1 MISSTFTTGSFSV
14 VGAEYRADATVRVLF
29 SADPRQSNPASS
41 TDGLNPTNYA
51 LSGPAVATVA
61 SVSIVGGDPQAL
73 DLLLT
78 APLPA
83 GTWTVTVSNVQTPS
97 SLSLSTNSASFVVSE
112 QANLTALTAGAE
124 EETADRVIRKHLS
137 PALAGPNWDALIE
150 ALSQGDTINWDNA
163 RAAFDQLFKSSA
175 SGPYLDRL
183 ASNDGLLR
191 PKDLGL
197 SDELFR
203 QLSIRL
209 TNEKLTHNALRRIL
223 EVFYGR
229 DASSAWVDTAEE
241 GPYALTDGDT
251 LDLLFDEQTAVPVTF
266 RSEQFTTISRATA
279 TEVAA
284 VITKTLLD
292 ARIEEGI
299 ALSFVDPITGGSKV
313 KIYSPSLG
321 LKSFVRVTGGTAQ
334 PALKF
339 STHKEVYASDISGSG
354 YSWVFSAPTQNV
366 TRMVLTTVGVP
377 LIDITGLE
385 AGDYVV
391 IGPTAT
397 PVPAGTYT
405 ISSVSYQWSG
415 INFVQTL
422 ELASA
427 LGTVGSQAQV
437 SNLAYTFFAPTK
449 KTTLNGDRTV
459 VVAQSTRGKIDV
471 QFPATTQAVGREPG
485 LAAYGQEG
493 VALEVKRYVRDG
505 NGILTVELETPD
517 TLTVGS
523 SVWISGLKSV
533 RTKPWV
539 SAGTPGTYPA
549 VAISDGSFGTT
560 WSASQTPP
568 DPVNEYTEGVVLANG
583 DLMLI
588 GGVRGGTSRTS
599 CNRFR
604 LVSTAVVTDGSE
616 AAGAVR
622 RTYQW
627 IDTADMVG
635 ARSSHAASALLDGR
649 VLVTGGNSISRF
661 DVNGQVATAEL
672 YAPGTDTWSAMPS
685 MLLADAGGNGERQ
698 NHTQT
703 VLSFTLPYVATNG
716 KVLVAGGSWNDGTAS
731 QRTHLFDSYSLTW
744 SPYDPTSRMAEYRTN
759 HQAVLLDEGV
769 DRDRVM
775 LIGGQA
781 LGRTHPITNVLGY
794 WAMDD
799 ASGSTVTD
807 ISGSGF
813 NMTVTGSAPIID
825 GKVNRARDFTGGGT
839 ATVAGSAPAVTA
851 LLGSWTV
858 DFWILQPYGDGVVVA
873 YGGPAELAADN
884 VLMEIGVNA
893 AGKVSI
899 RWEDGPGNDTVLV
912 QSTTPDVNSFSG
924 QGVHVAVRKTEN
936 GGSSTVDVFLNGIL
950 VETWTGVPNPDGG
963 TNGAW
968 FLNRAPEGGS
978 QYDAAFDEVRVSTV
992 ALSNAEILKSYLRTK
1007 GWVSAGPFASS
1018 ETFNTTE
1025 LYDPAT
1031 TLCSPGPKMVWTRA
1045 FHKALKLT
1053 DGRVLV
1059 VGGTGYR
1066 PDRPLQ
1072 EVNAF
1077 ATEQWPNNGIFE
1089 FEIWD
1094 PKTNKWSVAGTL
1106 NKRWVDPNVVQIGS
1120 KVWISGPV
1128 TLSAVPLTG
1137 STFTY
1142 EGGLEILDLTT
1153 MKSTSH
1159 FVGYD
1164 AARDRGFAVGDIGLF
1179 IGGNAAGTTHTT
1191 ADLLI
1196 PGADSIGAAGIND
1209 KLHTVLTSSAG
1220 LFTVKTPEHKQFCS
1234 NFGDI
1239 TKTGGLTWS
1248 STTDSYAAAAASNSY
1263 PISLAARTSNVTTVT
1278 VPSTTGLVAGQ
1289 RVFVNFAGSVGISA
1303 GLKTISSVTATTVL
1317 WADTGADVAS
1327 GPVNGA
1333 ISVDLNSTANVLSSA
1348 AAAST
1353 IEGPYLYDADGL
1365 AVTGIT
1371 TTTTVAVPKGVRT
1384 ATLSVASTA
1393 DFPDSGYLVLAFG
1406 TGAQSKPIRLI
1417 QKINSTSLLIDFGFL
1432 PESTYAVG
1440 TSVEYLADRNA
1451 FVVDGDAMFYATASS
1466 AGRVA
1471 AQVTAQSAA
1480 AAGIDVDFTVK
1491 YPGDRGLGG
1500 EGYPTEATD
1509 SEPKVSDVTKI
1520 WGE

>member
-1 MISSTFTTGSFSV
+1 MISSTFTTGAFAV
-14 VGAEYRADATVRVLF
+14 IGAEYRSDAVVRVLY
-29 SADPRQSNPASS
+29 SADPRQSNPAGA
-41 TDGLNPTNYA
+41 TDGLNPTKYA

-83 GTWTVTVSNVQTPS
+83 GTWTVTVSGVQTPS
-97 SLSLSTNSASFVVSE
+97 ALSLSINSASFVVSE
-112 QANLTALTAGAE
+112 QANLTSLTAGAE
-124 EETADRVIRKHLS
+124 EETADQVIRKHLS

-175 SGPYLDRL
+175 SGNYLDRL

-229 DASSAWVDTAEE
+229 DALSAWVETSNES
-241 GPYALTDGDT
+241 PYALTDGDT
-251 LDLLFDEQTAVPVTF
+251 LDLLLDEQTTVPVTF

-292 ARIEEGI
+292 ARVNEGV
-299 ALSFVDPITGGSKV
+299 ALSFVDTVTGGSKV

-321 LKSFVRVTGGTAQ
+321 LKSFVRITGGTAQ
-334 PALKF
+334 PALRF
-339 STHKEVYASDISGSG
+339 STHKEVYASDVSGSG

-366 TRMVLTTVGVP
+366 TRMVLTTVGIP
-377 LIDITGLE
+377 LINVTDLE
-385 AGDYVV
+385 PGDYVV
-391 IGPTAT
+391 VGPTAN

-405 ISSVSYQWSG
+405 ISLVSYQWSG
-415 INFVQTL
+415 PNFIQTI
-422 ELASA
+422 ELDAV
-427 LGTVGSQAQV
+427 LGVTGSQAQL

-459 VVAQSTRGKIDV
+459 VVAQSSRGKIDV

-493 VALEVKRYVRDG
+493 TALEIKRYVRDG
-505 NGILTVELETPD
+505 NGVLTVELETPA
-517 TLTVGS
+517 TLAVGS
-523 SVWISGLKSV
+523 SVWISGLKSI
-533 RTKPWV
+533 RTDPWV
-539 SAGTPGTYPA
+539 SAGTPGTHPT

-560 WSASQTPP
+560 WSASQVPP

-588 GGVRGGTSRTS
+588 GGLRGGTSRTS

-604 LVSTAVVTDGSE
+604 LVGTATVTDGSE

-627 IDTADMVG
+627 ISTASLVG
-635 ARSSHAASALLDGR
+635 ERTGHAATRLLDNR

-661 DVNGQVATAEL
+661 GANGQVATAEL
-672 YAPGTDTWSAMPS
+672 YAPGGNTWSALPS
-685 MLLADAGGNGERQ
+685 MLLADAGGNGKRQ

-703 VLSFTLPYVATNG
+703 ALSNG
-716 KVLVAGGSWNDGTAS
+716 KVLVTGGSWNDGTAT
-731 QRTHLFDSYSLTW
+731 QRTHLFDTYSLTW
-744 SPYDPTSRMAEYRTN
+744 NPYSFTSRLAEYRTN
-759 HQAVLLDEGV
+759 HQAISLADG
-769 DRDRVM
+769 RVF
-775 LIGGQA
+775 LIGGQT
-781 LGRTHPITNVLGY
+781 LGRTNEVSNILAY

-799 ASGSTVTD
+799 ASGATITD
-807 ISGSGF
+807 LGGGF
-813 NMTVTGSAPIID
+813 NMTLTGSAPIID
-825 GKVNRARDFTGGGT
+825 GKVNRARDFGGLGT
-839 ATVAGSAPAVTA
+839 ATAAGSGPATTA

-858 DFWILQPYGDGVVVA
+858 DFWILPPYGDGVVVA
-873 YGGPAELAADN
+873 YGGTTETLADN
-884 VLMEIGVNA
+884 TLMEVGVNA
-893 AGKVSI
+893 TGQVFW
-899 RWEDGPGNDTVLV
+899 RWENGVLGDDV
-912 QSTTPDVNSFSG
+912 GATQSNSPFVTAFSG
-924 QGVHVAVRKTEN
+924 KGCHVAVRKTT
-936 GGSSTVDVFLNGIL
+936 GATSTVDVFLNGFL
-950 VETWTGVPNPDGG
+950 AQTWTGQTNPSGG
-963 TNGAW
+963 TAGAW
-968 FLNRAPEGGS
+968 YLNRAPEGGNG
-978 QYDAAFDEVRVSTV
+978 YRAAIDEVRVSTV
-992 ALSNAEILKSYLRTK
+992 ALSNEAIVKAYLRTK
-1007 GWVSAGPFASS
+1007 GWVSTGPFASS
-1018 ETFNTTE
+1018 ETLNSTE
-1025 LYDPAT
+1025 FYDPAT
-1031 TLCSPGPKMVWTRA
+1031 ATCSPGPQMVWSRA
-1045 FHKALKLT
+1045 FHKALKLS
-1053 DGRVLV
+1053 DGRILV

-1066 PDRPLQ
+1066 RDRPFPPF
-1072 EVNAF
+1072 NTSF
-1077 ATEQWPNNGIFE
+1077 PDQWPNNGIAE

-1094 PKTNKWSVAGTL
+1094 PKTNKWSVAGIL
-1106 NKRWVDPNVVQIGS
+1106 GRRWVDPNIVQIGS
-1120 KVWISGPV
+1120 KVWISGP
-1128 TLSAVPLTG
+1128 SVPSSVSYESGT
-1137 STFTY
+1137 STS
-1142 EGGLEILDLTT
+1142 EGGLEILDLAT

-1179 IGGNAAGTTHTT
+1179 VGGNASGTSHTT

-1196 PGADSIGAAGIND
+1196 PGADTIGAAGIND
-1209 KLHTVLTSSAG
+1209 KLHTVLSSSAG
-1220 LFTVKTPEHKQFCS
+1220 TFTVKTPEYKQFCS

-1248 STTDSYAAAAASNSY
+1248 STTDSYAAAATSNSY
-1263 PISLAARTSNVTTVT
+1263 PISLAARTTNVTTVT
-1278 VPSTTGLVAGQ
+1278 VPSTAGLVAGQ
-1289 RVFVNFAGSVGISA
+1289 RVFVNFAGNVGISA

-1317 WADTGADVAS
+1317 WADPGANVAS

-1333 ISVDLNSTANVLSSA
+1333 ISVDLNSTASVLA
-1348 AAAST
+1348 ATAASST
-1353 IEGPYLYDADGL
+1353 IKGPYLYDEGGV
-1365 AVTGIT
+1365 AVTGIA

-1384 ATLSVASTA
+1384 ATLSVASTTG
-1393 DFPDSGYLVLAFG
+1393 FPDSGYLVLAFG
-1406 TGAQSKPIRLI
+1406 TSAQSKPIRLI
-1417 QKINSTSLLIDFGFL
+1417 QKLNSTSLLVDFGFL

-1440 TSVEYLADRNA
+1440 TSVEYLVDRNG
-1451 FVVDGDAMFYATASS
+1451 FVVDGDAMFYVTASA

-1471 AQVTAQSAA
+1471 AQVTTQSAT

>member
-73 DLLLT
+73 DLRLV

-97 SLSLSTNSASFVVSE
+97 SLALSTNSASFVVSE
-112 QANLTALTAGAE
+112 QANLTSLTAGAE

-175 SGPYLDRL
+175 SGLYLDRL
-183 ASNDGLLR
+183 ASNDGLVR

-197 SDELFR
+197 SDELYR

-251 LDLLFDEQTAVPVTF
+251 LDLLLDEKDLVPVTF

-292 ARIEEGI
+292 ARIDEGI
-299 ALSFVDPITGGSKV
+299 ALSFVDPIAGGSKV

-321 LKSFVRVTGGTAQ
+321 LKSFVRVVGGTAQ

-339 STHKEVYASDISGSG
+339 STHKEVYAGDVSGSG

-377 LIDITGLE
+377 LIDVTSLE

-391 IGPTAT
+391 VGPTAT

-405 ISSVSYQWSG
+405 VSSVSYQWSG
-415 INFVQTL
+415 PNFIQTI
-422 ELASA
+422 ELAA
-427 LGTVGSQAQV
+427 VLGVTGSQAQV
-437 SNLAYTFFAPTK
+437 SNLAYTFFAATK
-449 KTTLNGDRTV
+449 KTVLNGDRTV
-459 VVAQSTRGKIDV
+459 VVAQSERGKIDV

-493 VALEVKRYVRDG
+493 AVLEIKRYVRDG
-505 NGILTVELETPD
+505 NGILTVELETSN

-549 VAISDGSFGTT
+549 VATSDGSFGTT

-604 LVSTAVVTDGSE
+604 LVGTTVVTDGSE

-635 ARSSHAASALLDGR
+635 ARVSHAASTLLDGR

-661 DVNGQVATAEL
+661 DVNGQIATAEL
-672 YAPGTDTWSAMPS
+672 YASGTNTWSALPS

-698 NHTQT
+698 DHTQT
-703 VLSFTLPYVATNG
+703 VLSNG

-731 QRTHLFDSYSLTW
+731 QRTHLFDTYSLTW
-744 SPYDPTSRMAEYRTN
+744 NPYNPSSRMAEYRTN
-759 HQAVLLDEGV
+759 HQAVSLDDG
-769 DRDRVM
+769 RVL

-781 LGRTHPITNVLGY
+781 LGRTHPIANVLGY

-799 ASGSTVTD
+799 VSGTTITD
-807 ISGSGF
+807 ICGNAF
-813 NMTVTGSAPIID
+813 NMTLTGTADIID
-825 GKVNRARDFTGGGT
+825 GKVNRARDFSGGGT

-873 YGGPAELAADN
+873 YGGPSELAADN
-884 VLMEIGVNA
+884 VLMEIGLD
-893 AGKVSI
+893 AGKISI
-899 RWEDGPGNDTVLV
+899 RWEDGAGSDTVLV
-912 QSTTPDVNSFSG
+912 QSTTPDINSFSG
-924 QGVHVAVRKTEN
+924 PGCHVAVRKTES
-936 GGSSTVDVFLNGIL
+936 GGNCTVDAFLNGIL
-950 VETWTGVPNPDGG
+950 VETWTGVPSPDGG
-963 TNGAW
+963 ASGAW
-968 FLNRAPEGGS
+968 YLNRAPEGGF

-992 ALSNAEILKSYLRTK
+992 ALSNEDILKSYLRTK
-1007 GWVSAGPFASS
+1007 GWVSTGPFASS

-1025 LYDPAT
+1025 LYDPT
-1031 TLCSPGPKMVWTRA
+1031 TTFCSPGPKTVWTRA

-1053 DGRVLV
+1053 DGRVLAI
-1059 VGGTGYR
+1059 GGTGYR

-1072 EVNAF
+1072 EVNIF

-1120 KVWISGPV
+1120 KVWISGPI

-1137 STFTY
+1137 STLTY

-1179 IGGNAAGTTHTT
+1179 VGGNASGTSHTT

-1220 LFTVKTPEHKQFCS
+1220 LFTVQTPEHKQFCS
-1234 NFGDI
+1234 NFGDT

-1278 VPSTTGLVAGQ
+1278 VPSTAGLAAGQ

-1327 GPVNGA
+1327 GAVNGA
-1333 ISVDLNSTANVLSSA
+1333 ISVNLNSTASALSSA
-1348 AAAST
+1348 AEIST
-1353 IEGPYLYDADGL
+1353 IEGPYLYDGEGL

-1384 ATLSVASTA
+1384 ASLSVASTA
-1393 DFPDSGYLVLAFG
+1393 GFPDSGYLVLGFG
-1406 TGAQSKPIRLI
+1406 TSAQSKPIRLI

-1451 FVVDGDAMFYATASS
+1451 FVVDGDAMFYVTASS

-1471 AQVTAQSAA
+1471 AQATAQSAA

>member
-14 VGAEYRADATVRVLF
+14 VGAEYRADATVRVLY
-29 SADPRQSNPASS
+29 SADPRQSNPAGS

-83 GTWTVTVSNVQTPS
+83 GTWTVMVSNVQTPS

-175 SGPYLDRL
+175 SGTYLDRL

-241 GPYALTDGDT
+241 GPFALTDGDT

-266 RSEQFTTISRATA
+266 HSEQFTTISRATA

-292 ARIEEGI
+292 ARIDEGI

-321 LKSFVRVTGGTAQ
+321 LKSFVRVIGGTAQ

-339 STHKEVYASDISGSG
+339 STYKEVYASDISGSG
-354 YSWVFSAPTQNV
+354 YSWVFSTPTQNV

-391 IGPTAT
+391 VGPTAT
-397 PVPAGTYT
+397 PVPAGTYA

-493 VALEVKRYVRDG
+493 TTLEIKRYVRDSNG
-505 NGILTVELETPD
+505 NLTVELETPT

-539 SAGTPGTYPA
+539 SAGTPGTYPT

-560 WSASQTPP
+560 WSATQGPP
-568 DPVNEYTEGVVLANG
+568 DPLNEYTEGVVLDNS
-583 DLMLI
+583 DLLLV
-588 GGVRGGTSRTS
+588 GGTRSGTSRQS

-604 LVSTAVVTDGSE
+604 LVGTSTVTDGSE

-627 IDTADMVG
+627 IDTADLAA
-635 ARSSHAASALLDGR
+635 ARVSHATSKLLDGR
-649 VLVTGGNSISRF
+649 VLVTGGNSASRF
-661 DVNGQVATAEL
+661 GADTQQDSVEL
-672 YAPGTDTWSAMPS
+672 YSPTSNVWTATSAMIN
-685 MLLADAGGNGERQ
+685 ADAGGTGERQ
-698 NHTQT
+698 DHTQT
-703 VLSFTLPYVATNG
+703 VLSNG

-731 QRTHLFDSYSLTW
+731 QRTHLFDTYSLTW
-744 SPYDPTSRMAEYRTN
+744 KPYDPASRMAEFRTN
-759 HQAVLLDEGV
+759 HQAAPLSDG
-769 DRDRVM
+769 RVF
-775 LIGGQA
+775 LIGGQT
-781 LGRTHPITNVLGY
+781 LGRTHTISNLLGY

-799 ASGSTVTD
+799 VSGTTVTD

-825 GKVNRARDFTGGGT
+825 GKVNRARDFGGLGT
-839 ATVAGSAPAVTA
+839 ATVAGSAPATTA

-858 DFWILQPYGDGVVVA
+858 DFWILPPYGDGVVVA
-873 YGGPAELAADN
+873 YGGTTEVLADN
-884 VLMEIGVNA
+884 TLMEVGVTA
-893 AGKVSI
+893 AGRVFW
-899 RWEDGPGNDTVLV
+899 RWENGAGV
-912 QSTTPDVNSFSG
+912 DVGATHSNSPVVGDFSG
-924 QGVHVAVRKTEN
+924 KGCHVAVRKTS
-936 GGSSTVDVFLNGIL
+936 GATSTVDVFLNGIL
-950 VETWTGVPNPDGG
+950 VQTWTGQANPTGG
-963 TNGAW
+963 TAGAW
-968 FLNRAPEGGS
+968 YLNRAPEGGGG
-978 QYDAAFDEVRVSTV
+978 YRAAVDEVRVSTV
-992 ALSNAEILKSYLRTK
+992 ALSNEEIVNSYLRTK
-1007 GWVSAGPFASS
+1007 GWVSTGAFASS
-1018 ETFNTTE
+1018 QTLNSTE
-1025 LYDPAT
+1025 LYDPT
-1031 TLCSPGPKMVWTRA
+1031 TTTCSPGPQMVWARA
-1045 FHKALKLT
+1045 FHKALKLS
-1053 DGRVLV
+1053 DGRILV

-1066 PDRPLQ
+1066 RDRPLPS
-1072 EVNAF
+1072 F
-1077 ATEQWPNNGIFE
+1077 DISFPDQWPNSGIAE

-1106 NKRWVDPNVVQIGS
+1106 CHRWADPNIVQIGS
-1120 KVWISGPV
+1120 KVWISGPS
-1128 TLSAVPLTG
+1128 TLSSISYENG
-1137 STFTY
+1137 STTS

-1179 IGGNAAGTTHTT
+1179 VGGNAAGTTHTT

-1220 LFTVKTPEHKQFCS
+1220 LFTVQTPEHKQFCS
-1234 NFGDI
+1234 NFGDT

-1327 GPVNGA
+1327 GSVNGA
-1333 ISVDLNSTANVLSSA
+1333 ISVGLNSTASVLSSA
-1348 AAAST
+1348 AATST

-1393 DFPDSGYLVLAFG
+1393 GFPDSGYLVLAFG
-1406 TGAQSKPIRLI
+1406 TSAQSKPIRLI

-1451 FVVDGDAMFYATASS
+1451 FVVDGDAMFYVTASA